1 MYKVPRIWYNSLATR
16 FFIFRVIAGGDML
29 NNVFEKYDP
38 TFATLY
44 VYNLWKSY
52 DGVPALNGLS
62 LYMNKG
68 EVLGLIGPNGSGK
81 TTTIKI
87 ILGLVKKD
95 QGAVNVVGYDIDK
108 EVSKYKS
115 YLGYVPEAAN
125 IPEYLNS
132 YEFLYYVGR
141 IRNIPEDV
149 LRKRIDELFSKFNLF
164 EKKKSLI
171 TSLSKGMKQ
180 KLVFSSTLLEDPK
193 ILFLDEPFIGIDPE
207 GQFELKSMIKEL
219 VKSGCS
225 VLLSTHL
232 LDLAERFCDRVAII
246 SRGKNVATGNL
257 QELKDLAHAG
267 KDTTLEQLFLS
278 LTRESLVQEKTESPL
293 KQKKSFLS
301 RLIRL

>member
-1 MYKVPRIWYNSLATR
+1 
-16 FFIFRVIAGGDML
+16 ML

-44 VYNLWKSY
+44 IYNLWKSY
-52 DGVPALNGLS
+52 DDVPALNSLS
-62 LYMNKG
+62 LYVKRG

-87 ILGLVKKD
+87 VLGLIKKD
-95 QGAVNVVGYDIDK
+95 QGVVNVLGYDIDK
-108 EVSKYKS
+108 EPYKYKS
-115 YLGYVPEAAN
+115 YLGYVPESAT
-125 IPEYLNS
+125 IPEYLNA

-141 IRNIPEDV
+141 IRNIPEDK
-149 LRKRIDELFSKFNLF
+149 LKKRIEELLSKFNLV

-180 KLVFSSTLLEDPK
+180 KLVFSSALLEDPK

-207 GQFELKSMIKEL
+207 GQFELKLIIKQLIEG
-219 VKSGCS
+219 GCS

-246 SRGKNVATGNL
+246 NKGKNIATGNL
-257 QELKDLAHAG
+257 QELQDLAHAG
-267 KDTTLEQLFLS
+267 KDTTLEQLFLL
-278 LTRESLVQEKTESPL
+278 LTKESLSQESAKSSLPR
-293 KQKKSFLS
+293 KKSFLD
-301 RLIRL
+301 RLRR